1 MWQVIDPAKRLSL
14 PGALV
19 FFLLL
24 SLVIITAM
32 DIDFIADEAHIGGL
46 VTGVLCGVIMAG
58 FSRYRRG
65 LKG

>member
-1 MWQVIDPAKRLSL
+1 
-14 PGALV
+14 
-19 FFLLL
+19 
-24 SLVIITAM
+24 M